1 MPKDERQAREGELR
15 QGARADSTGAGRS
28 VLAGSD
34 GMGDSAAALEEGAGM
49 SGKPERAQELLDELY
64 GVDGDGLGEGEIACE
79 AEIEDS
85 LWLFDPYF
93 SGVAEV
99 AKHSA

>member
-1 MPKDERQAREGELR
+1 
-15 QGARADSTGAGRS
+15 
-28 VLAGSD
+28 
-34 GMGDSAAALEEGAGM
+34 M
-49 SGKPERAQELLDELY
+49 SGKPDRAQELLDELY